1 MMLTKTAALILFAT
15 NVATAQNGPSTPCTE
30 VGITTCRKGALNS
43 CDTACSQQNDAIVSP
58 PCQTKCNSRTGGDV
72 GGCFIKKDGRTVFQ
86 CVNPRL
92 NGEPDFLEVVVDTPA
107 DESEGVDVTTTKS
120 IIGLLRGIANYN

>member
-15 NVATAQNGPSTPCTE
+15 NVATAQNGPPTCTE
-30 VGITTCRKGALNS
+30 EGITTCTRGAVGA
-43 CDTACSQQNDAIVSP
+43 CDMACSEDEGAKVKP
-58 PCQTKCNSRTGGDV
+58 PCQTKCNGRPGGNV
-72 GGCFIKKDGRTVFQ
+72 GGCFITKDGETVFQ